1 MGRWT
6 RGATQITGDDLM
18 GPFGSLRI
26 FPMVPARFC
35 LVDLVAGG
43 FVRASKN
50 GSDPVAIRSFVE
62 AFGAPPER
70 IGFIAAI

>member
-1 MGRWT
+1 
-6 RGATQITGDDLM
+6 
-18 GPFGSLRI
+18 
-26 FPMVPARFC
+26 MVPARFC